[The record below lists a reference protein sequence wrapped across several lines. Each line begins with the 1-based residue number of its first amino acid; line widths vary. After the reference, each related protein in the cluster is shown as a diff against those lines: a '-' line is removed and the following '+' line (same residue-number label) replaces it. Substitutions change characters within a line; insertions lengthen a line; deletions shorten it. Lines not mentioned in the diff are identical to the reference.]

1 MLHLKWENGYAP
13 RRDELF
19 MRTNT
24 KRKDGTPID
33 SDNAKIISDI
43 EVAIETNPKLLEKT
57 LEQGDV
63 LAHVLGKERNGY
75 VRCVGIGP
83 GPGRLGIPGGQKLKS
98 TKLQMAEEETKEA
111 WSAND
116 VLREHVEE
124 IREETKSKIDGLMEE
139 IDLLKWM
146 MAQTI
151 DANNKT
157 KSIEREP
164 EGPEGSVGESYAI
177 EDHNELGDEE

>member
-1 MLHLKWENGYAP
+1 
-13 RRDELF
+13 

-43 EVAIETNPKLLEKT
+43 EVAIETNQELLEKT

-83 GPGRLGIPGGQKLKS
+83 SPGRPGIPGGQKLKS

-111 WSAND
+111 WSEND

-151 DANNKT
+151 DQIIKQRVLKENLKDLKVVSASPMLLKITMNSVTRNK
-157 KSIEREP
+157 
-164 EGPEGSVGESYAI
+164 ES
-177 EDHNELGDEE
+177 NKR